1 MFQAGRV
8 EANNLTNPKLKL
20 LQSSHDVSKISNSAS
35 KQDKAVPVK
44 PIEIKKRHENLD
56 GEESRA
62 VAIGEMAANLMRMKS
77 QSNRI
82 DAEIAQISQA
92 RNDKVLKMN
101 EEFKEELKKL
111 EEEKRG
117 GTWKESKSSR
127 D

>member
-1 MFQAGRV
+1 M
-8 EANNLTNPKLKL
+8 
-20 LQSSHDVSKISNSAS
+20 
-35 KQDKAVPVK
+35 PVK

-56 GEESRA
+56 GEESERRA

-77 QSNRI
+77 KSNRI